1 MPRPPRRK
9 ERKMTRML
17 LAFGATSHWEL
28 LVVLVMFP
36 IVFGIPIVLA
46 IVFFRTMLRNKN
58 ENIRLRL
65 EVGKLADE
73 LEKVRKQKGHDGG
86 ES

>member
-1 MPRPPRRK
+1 MIGP
-9 ERKMTRML
+9 L
-17 LAFGATSHWEL
+17 EL
-28 LVVLVMFP
+28 IIVLIISG
-36 IVFGIPIVLA
+36 IVFGIPIAVA
-46 IVFFRTMLRNKN
+46 IIFYRMMLRNKN

-73 LEKVRKQKGHDGG
+73 LEKVRRQRGHEGG